1 MQRILKTYLKRLTN
15 LTSRNRS
22 LLLLNL
28 PKEQFIDLHE
38 LSFLESKPSFSIIE
52 QLIAQKKQI
61 PLCDLLDSRFE
72 KVNEISKQI
81 RKIARNE
88 AFIETERGAK
98 DLYIGY
104 PIVKGKLSDGT
115 SVRCPLL
122 FFPVTLQQDL
132 GKNNKWILVN
142 RDEPISLNRS
152 FLLAYS
158 HFNQV
163 PISDEWLD
171 KTFEDFSQESL
182 TFRTELYELL
192 KESPLKI
199 NFNQDL
205 FTNQLT
211 HFERLSKS
219 DLELTEKNGELK
231 LYPQAVLGIF
241 PQAGSYLV
249 PDYEQ
254 LLEQNQEITDNGLE
268 NLFDKVQNQTT
279 NATKEANSILP
290 FAVDAS
296 QELAVQEVKNGKS
309 IVVQGPP
316 GTGKSQLICNLVADF
331 TARGKKVLVVCQKRV
346 ALDTVYQRLEQAQMS
361 DFVGLIHDF
370 KNDRKELFLKIANQI
385 DRIDEYKKQNQGLD
399 AIFLERNFTQISRKI
414 DQITREL
421 QEFKNALFDESIC
434 GVSVKELY
442 LTCSPKESNIELNNL
457 HKQFKINELNQT
469 EAKFRQYFAY
479 IELLKK
485 QLSSDFWE
493 NRISFV
499 KMDFTQQKAIQN
511 HINSIDDI
519 HKKIN
524 KFQNK
529 FIINSEYS
537 ITNKINIYTEIT
549 DNINNSIFIDK
560 NINFDFTNLIII
572 SNYFENKEI
581 FEIFKYSILN
591 KKQFKTEELEKSYQ
605 NLSQIYASFG
615 LEKSIENQ
623 DLELVKVQLEE
634 AITASD
640 NSINWFTWKL
650 FSKTKKSISKILE
663 YNKLNLQQTDLQILK
678 KKIENRIIFEKTV
691 KNLRK
696 KGIEIDKSE
705 EWEVIEQTL
714 KNYISA
720 SKAISIYHS
729 SEFLKS
735 STLPNLGSVDELL
748 KLKDELVGLFQE
760 FDGLLIDC
768 KNYLSYWQI
777 NSILQQKFDKEL
789 IIKDLQQN
797 FDLFIACDEL
807 FEGFTK
813 SETELVELLKPKA
826 ENVEDWIKLLQNS
839 VRLAWIQ
846 EIEERN
852 PILRGV
858 STLKISQLEEEL
870 QNCIKQKKVLSQEI
884 LLIKLRELTYK
895 YLIINRLQNIVSY
908 RELYHQVTKKR
919 KIWSVRKVIEQYNE
933 ELFKLIPCWMA
944 SPESV
949 SALFNLETKFDLVIF
964 DEASQ
969 CFAES
974 GIPSIYRGQQVV
986 IAGDSKQ
993 LQPNDLYQIRYEEDV
1008 EDEPVLEIDSLLDLA
1023 SQYLPQVQLKGHYRS
1038 KSLDLI
1044 DFSNTHFYK
1053 QTLSLLPDYQ
1063 EITKKQPAIHYI
1075 KVNGFWE
1082 HNSNLA
1088 EAEKI
1093 AEIIEDLQ
1101 RKQPEKTIGVVTFN
1115 YKQADLIESL
1125 ILQNSKGNV
1134 SVKNIEN
1141 IQGDEFDIVIFSIGY
1156 APDLKGRMV
1165 MNFGSLNQQGGE
1177 NRLNVAVTRAKE
1189 KIYVVCSILPNQLRV
1204 EDATN
1209 EGPKL
1214 LKKYLE
1220 FALEV
1225 SNGEFIPKPLAT
1237 PVSAKI
1243 LSLQQALINRN
1254 LLYINELPF
1263 ADITVKDKDSYES
1276 LILTDDNLYFQ
1287 STSPKEPHAYLPFA
1301 LAEKNWRFKRV
1312 WSREFWQDKSN
1323 NEFFK

>member
-1 MQRILKTYLKRLTN
+1 
-15 LTSRNRS
+15 
-22 LLLLNL
+22 
-28 PKEQFIDLHE
+28 
-38 LSFLESKPSFSIIE
+38 
-52 QLIAQKKQI
+52 LIAQKKQI
-61 PLCDLLDSRFE
+61 PLCDILDSRFE
-72 KVNEISKQI
+72 KVNEISKQL

-88 AFIETERGAK
+88 VFIETERGAK
-98 DLYIGY
+98 DLYVGY
-104 PIVKGKLSDGT
+104 PIVKGKLANGT
-115 SVRCPLL
+115 SVRCPLI
-122 FFPVTLQQDL
+122 FFPVTLHQDL
-132 GKNNKWILVN
+132 GKNNKWVLAN

-199 NFNQDL
+199 NFNQEL

-219 DLELTEKNGELK
+219 DLEFTEKNGELK
-231 LYPQAVLGIF
+231 LYPQAILGIF

-249 PDYEQ
+249 PDYEH
-254 LLEQNQEITDNGLE
+254 LLVQNQEITDNGLE

-279 NATKEANSILP
+279 NATKEANSVLP

-296 QELAVQEVKNGKS
+296 QELAIQEVKNGKS

-346 ALDTVYQRLEQAQMS
+346 ALDTVYQRLEQVQMS

-370 KNDRKELFLKIANQI
+370 KNDRKDLFQKIANQI
-385 DRIDEYKKQNQGLD
+385 DHIEAYKKQNQGLD
-399 AIFLERNFTQISRKI
+399 AIFLDRNFTQISRRI

-442 LTCSPKESNIELNNL
+442 LTCSPKESNIELNKL
-457 HKQFKINELNQT
+457 HKQFKINELNQL

-485 QLSSDFWE
+485 QLAGNFWE
-493 NRISFV
+493 NRISFA
-499 KMDFTQQKAIQN
+499 KMDFTQQKTIQN
-511 HINSIDDI
+511 HINAIDNFQ
-519 HKKIN
+519 N
-524 KFQNK
+524 KTKQFQNK

-537 ITNKINIYTEIT
+537 ITNNIYIYTEIT
-549 DNINNSIFIDK
+549 DNINNSIFTDR

-591 KKQFKTEELEKSYQ
+591 KKLLKNDELEKFHQ

-615 LEKSIENQ
+615 LEKSIETHN
-623 DLELVKVQLEE
+623 LELVKIQLAE
-634 AITASD
+634 AITAAD
-640 NSINWFTWKL
+640 NAINWFTWKL
-650 FSKTKKSISKILE
+650 FSKAKKSISYILT
-663 YNKLNLQQTDLQILK
+663 NNNLNLQKTDLQILK
-678 KKIENRIIFEKTV
+678 KRIDNRIVFEKV
-691 KNLRK
+691 AKALRK

-705 EWEVIEQTL
+705 DWGVIDQTL
-714 KNYISA
+714 KNYILA
-720 SKAISIYHS
+720 SKAVSVYHS

-735 STLPNLGSVDELL
+735 STILNLGSVDELI
-748 KLKDELVGLFQE
+748 KFKNELVDLLNE
-760 FDGLLIDC
+760 FNKLLTHC
-768 KNYLSYWQI
+768 KDYLSKQQI
-777 NSILQQKFDKEL
+777 KLILEQKVDKEL
-789 IIKDLQQN
+789 IIRDLQQN

-807 FEGFTK
+807 IEGFTN
-813 SETELVELLKPKA
+813 SETELVELLKPNA
-826 ENVEDWIKLLQNS
+826 ENVENWIRLLQNS

-852 PILRGV
+852 PILKGV

-870 QNCIKQKKVLSQEI
+870 QSCINQKKELSQEI
-884 LLIKLRELTYK
+884 LLIKLREQTYK
-895 YLIINRLQNIVSY
+895 DLVINRLQNIVSY

-919 KIWSVRKVIEQYNE
+919 KIWSVRRVIEQYNDE
-933 ELFKLIPCWMA
+933 IFKLIPCWMA

-974 GIPSIYRGQQVV
+974 GIPAIYRGKQVA

-1008 EDEPVLEIDSLLDLA
+1008 EDEPILEIDSLLDLA

-1082 HNSNLA
+1082 HNSNIT

-1093 AEIIEDLQ
+1093 AEIIQDLQ
-1101 RKQPEKTIGVVTFN
+1101 RNNPQKTIGIVTFN

-1125 ILQNSKGNV
+1125 IPYLKKNIFI
-1134 SVKNIEN
+1134 KNIEN
-1141 IQGDEFDIVIFSIGY
+1141 IQGDEFDFVIFSIGY

-1204 EDATN
+1204 EDAIN

-1225 SNGEFIPKPLAT
+1225 SNGEFVPKPLVAST
-1237 PVSAKI
+1237 SAKS

-1254 LLYINELPF
+1254 SQYINELPF
-1263 ADITVKDKDSYES
+1263 ADITVKDKDAYES

-1287 STSPKEPHAYLPFA
+1287 STSPKETHAYLPFA
-1301 LAEKNWRFKRV
+1301 LAQKNWRFRRI
-1312 WSREFWQDKSN
+1312 WSREFWQDTLK
-1323 NEFFK
+1323 